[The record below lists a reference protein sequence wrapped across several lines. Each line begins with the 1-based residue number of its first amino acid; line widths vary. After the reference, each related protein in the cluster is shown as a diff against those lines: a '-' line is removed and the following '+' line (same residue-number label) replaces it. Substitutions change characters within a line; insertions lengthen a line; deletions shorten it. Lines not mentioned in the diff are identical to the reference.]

1 MAVLKRK
8 GRHRGREEREAGSSL
23 IEILEVCWWIGL
35 ELGVDLEEAGLGDRG
50 LFKAS
55 LPVGSNA
62 SAAALAFGYF
72 FVCQSETFAPDP
84 GIPGLL

>member
-1 MAVLKRK
+1 M
-8 GRHRGREEREAGSSL
+8 
-23 IEILEVCWWIGL
+23 
-35 ELGVDLEEAGLGDRG
+35 DLEGEAGLGDRG

-72 FVCQSETFAPDP
+72 FVCQSETFALDP